1 MARHWMATVLVGLA
15 AAGLAAGCNDNEVT
29 ALPADGGAGL
39 GGTGGS
45 GGAGSG
51 GSAGTDGGGGTA
63 GTGGSAGLDGGAG
76 SGGGV
81 GVDGGDAGPPPGTNP
96 VGVVVV
102 PGAQTDGGSKTPRLL
117 VAGTDFATT
126 TEIASVDVAAKTV
139 TGRLSVND
147 GDAVPEASGGLGFV
161 LERTNGRVDLLAP
174 DGTLDKAFD
183 VAQTGS
189 GSAIATTRA
198 YVPLYD
204 DNRVAVLDLGAGI
217 VSHSLDLSG
226 YLDAS
231 DGDGSVDADNA
242 VYDAQSGRLY
252 LTLQRIDRTTIVA
265 PSYQLACPTVPSL
278 LIAFDT
284 TTDTEVDLN
293 GSATGKAIALATV
306 NPDSAVLDQGKLV
319 ILSAGC
325 FDTSDGG
332 ATRVKQGIESIDPST
347 GQSSVLY
354 QPTNDDFLARMLPV
368 GAGQTL
374 VDRFDSNFVEH
385 WNRYQIGASTLG
397 SELVGWP
404 DGVSYDGSGGLF
416 GVATTSGDG
425 GSNVAVVRY
434 NLTTG
439 TATTLLSS
447 PWQGPVSSAAGT
459 ALVE

>member
-1 MARHWMATVLVGLA
+1 MAWVLVGLA

-29 ALPADGGAGL
+29 ALPADGGARL
-39 GGTGGS
+39 DGTAGT
-45 GGAGSG
+45 AGSG
-51 GSAGTDGGGGTA
+51 GNAGTAGGAGTA
-63 GTGGSAGLDGGAG
+63 GTGGNAGMDGGAG
-76 SGGGV
+76 AG

-102 PGAQTDGGSKTPRLL
+102 PGAQTDGGSTTPRLL
-117 VAGTDFATT
+117 VAGTDFTTT
-126 TEIASVDVAAKTV
+126 TEVASVDVAAKTV
-139 TGRLSVND
+139 SGRLSVSD
-147 GDAVPEASGGLGFV
+147 ADAVPAASGGLGFV
-161 LERTNGRVDLLAP
+161 LERTNGRVDLLAA
-174 DGTLDKAFD
+174 DGTLDKSFD

-189 GSAIATTRA
+189 GSAVATSRA

-204 DNRVAVLDLGAGI
+204 DSRVAVLDLGAGT
-217 VSHSLDLSG
+217 VSHSLDLSS

-242 VYDAQSGRLY
+242 VYDKQSGRLY
-252 LTLQRIDRTTIVA
+252 LTLQRIDRTTIAA
-265 PSYQLACPTVPSL
+265 PSYELACPPVPSL

-293 GSATGKAIALATV
+293 GSAAGKAIALSTV
-306 NPDSAVLDQGKLV
+306 NPVSAVLDQGKLV

-332 ATRVKQGIESIDPST
+332 ATRVKQGVESVDPST

-354 QPTNDDFLARMLPV
+354 QSSNDDFLARMLLV

-374 VDRFDSNFVEH
+374 VDRFDSSFIEH
-385 WNRYQIGASTLG
+385 WNRYQVGASALG

-416 GVATTSGDG
+416 GVATTSSDG

-434 NLTTG
+434 DLTTG
-439 TATTLLSS
+439 NTTTLLSS
-447 PWQGPVSSAAGT
+447 PWQGPVTSAAGT